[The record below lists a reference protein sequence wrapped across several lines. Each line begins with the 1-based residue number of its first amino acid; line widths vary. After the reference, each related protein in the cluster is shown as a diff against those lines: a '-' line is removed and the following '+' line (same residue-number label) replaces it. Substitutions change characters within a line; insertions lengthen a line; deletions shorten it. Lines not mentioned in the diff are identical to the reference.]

1 MCSRGHSAIDV
12 PIHDQGYRRYAG
24 ERRARDRRWVVIARA
39 GIIERLRERR
49 FLALM
54 LMAWLLFLVRA
65 VQLYFGTT
73 FVRASFFA
81 PSDETFRNF
90 LNQQRLFVF
99 FITIYAGAGLI
110 ASDRQANALQLYLS
124 KPITRNDYI
133 AGKLATLAT
142 FLTVVTWVPAMMLL
156 ALQVLFSG
164 SLEFMSS
171 HPRLV
176 PAITLAS
183 VLQVAL
189 ASMTMLALSSLSR
202 SRRFA
207 AMLYALVV
215 IFAGAVERVLQT
227 ATGAAGWVLLS
238 PQNTL
243 LVVTDA
249 LFGIEPEAQIPVAAA
264 LIAVIALLGLCVV
277 VLERRVRAVD
287 VVA

>member
-1 MCSRGHSAIDV
+1 M

-24 ERRARDRRWVVIARA
+24 ERVVRARSWSVIARA

-54 LMAWLLFLVRA
+54 LVAWLLFVVRA
-65 VQLYFGTT
+65 VQIYIGTT
-73 FVRASFFA
+73 IVRASFFA
-81 PSDETFRNF
+81 PSEETFHSF
-90 LNQQRLFVF
+90 LNQQRPFVF

-124 KPITRNDYI
+124 KPITRHDYI
-133 AGKLATLAT
+133 AGKVATLAV
-142 FLTVVTWVPAMMLL
+142 FLIAVTWVPAMMLL

-164 SLEFMSS
+164 SVEFVSS

-176 PAITLAS
+176 PAITISSL
-183 VLQVAL
+183 LQVAL

-202 SRRFA
+202 SRRFS
-207 AMLYALVV
+207 AMLYALVT

-243 LVVTDA
+243 VAITDA
-249 LFGIEPEAQIPVAAA
+249 LFGIEPEIPVT
-264 LIAVIALLGLCVV
+264 IALVAIVALMGVCVA

>member
-1 MCSRGHSAIDV
+1 M

-24 ERRARDRRWVVIARA
+24 ERVVRARSWSVIARA

-54 LMAWLLFLVRA
+54 LVAWLLFVVRA
-65 VQLYFGTT
+65 VQIYFGTT

-81 PSDETFRNF
+81 PSAETFHSF
-90 LNQQRLFVF
+90 LTQQRLFVF

-124 KPITRNDYI
+124 KPITRHDYI
-133 AGKLATLAT
+133 VGKLATLAA
-142 FLTVVTWVPAMMLL
+142 FLIAVTWVPAMMLL
-156 ALQVLFSG
+156 MLQVLFSG
-164 SLEFMSS
+164 SLEFVST

-176 PAITLAS
+176 PAITITAA
-183 VLQVAL
+183 LQVAL
-189 ASMTMLALSSLSR
+189 ASMMMLALSSLSR

-207 AMLYALVV
+207 AMLYAVV
-215 IFAGAVERVLQT
+215 TIFAGTIERVLQT

-243 LVVTDA
+243 LVITDA
-249 LFGIEPEAQIPVAAA
+249 LFGIEPEIPVTIA
-264 LIAVIALLGLCVV
+264 LIAIVTLMAVCVA
-277 VLERRVRAVD
+277 VLEQRVRGVD

>member
-1 MCSRGHSAIDV
+1 M

-24 ERRARDRRWVVIARA
+24 ARAPRARRWEVIARA
-39 GIIERLRERR
+39 GIVERLRQRR
-49 FLALM
+49 FLALL

-65 VQLYFGTT
+65 VQLYIGTT

-81 PSDETFRNF
+81 PSNETFHSF
-90 LNQQRLFVF
+90 LNQQRVFVF

-124 KPITRNDYI
+124 KPITRFDYI
-133 AGKLATLAT
+133 AGKLATLAA
-142 FLTVVTWVPAMMLL
+142 FLVAVTWLPAMTLL

-164 SLEFMSS
+164 SLEFVSS
-171 HPRLV
+171 HLRLV
-176 PAITLAS
+176 PAITIAS

-207 AMLYALVV
+207 AMLYALVA
-215 IFAGAVERVLQT
+215 IFAGAVQGVLQT
-227 ATGAAGWVLLS
+227 ATGAGMWVLLS

-243 LVVTDA
+243 AVVTDA
-249 LFGIEPEAQIPVAAA
+249 LFGVEPETQISVAVA
-264 LIAVIALLGLCVV
+264 LMAVIALLGMCVV
-277 VLERRVRAVD
+277 VLEQRIRAVD

>member
-1 MCSRGHSAIDV
+1 V

-24 ERRARDRRWVVIARA
+24 ERVVRARSWSVIARA

-54 LMAWLLFLVRA
+54 LVAWLLFVVRA
-65 VQLYFGTT
+65 VQIYIGTT
-73 FVRASFFA
+73 IVRASFFA
-81 PSDETFRNF
+81 PSEETFHSF
-90 LNQQRLFVF
+90 LNQQRPFVF

-124 KPITRNDYI
+124 KPITRHDYI
-133 AGKLATLAT
+133 AGKVATLAV
-142 FLTVVTWVPAMMLL
+142 FLIAVTWVPAMMLL

-164 SLEFMSS
+164 SVEFVSS

-176 PAITLAS
+176 PAITISSL
-183 VLQVAL
+183 LQVAL

-202 SRRFA
+202 SRRFS
-207 AMLYALVV
+207 AMLYALVT

-243 LVVTDA
+243 VAITDA
-249 LFGIEPEAQIPVAAA
+249 LFGIEPEIPVT
-264 LIAVIALLGLCVV
+264 IALVAIVALMGVCVA

>member
-1 MCSRGHSAIDV
+1 M

-24 ERRARDRRWVVIARA
+24 ERMARDRRWLVIARA
-39 GIIERLRERR
+39 GMVERLRERR
-49 FLALM
+49 FLALL
-54 LMAWLLFLVRA
+54 LMAWLLFLVRG

-73 FVRASFFA
+73 FAGASFLA
-81 PSDETFRNF
+81 PSDETFHSF

-99 FITIYAGAGLI
+99 FITIYVGAGLI
-110 ASDRQANALQLYLS
+110 ASDRQAHALQLYLS
-124 KPITRNDYI
+124 KPIARHDYI

-142 FLTVVTWVPAMMLL
+142 FLTAVTWVPAMMLL

-164 SLEFMSS
+164 SLEFVSS

-176 PAITLAS
+176 PAITVTS
-183 VLQVAL
+183 FLQIAL

-215 IFAGAVERVLQT
+215 IFAGAIERVLQT

-243 LVVTDA
+243 LVVSDA
-249 LFGIEPEAQIPVAAA
+249 LFGIESDTEIPVAIA
-264 LIAVIALLGLCVV
+264 LIAIVALLGICVV
-277 VLERRVRAVD
+277 VLERQVRAVD

>member
-1 MCSRGHSAIDV
+1 M
-12 PIHDQGYRRYAG
+12 PIHEQGYRRYTG
-24 ERRARDRRWVVIARA
+24 QRIVRARRWSVIART
-39 GIIERLRERR
+39 GILERLRERR

-54 LMAWLLFLVRA
+54 LVAWLLFVVRA
-65 VQLYFGTT
+65 VQIFVGTT
-73 FVRASFFA
+73 IVRASFFA
-81 PSDETFRNF
+81 PSEETFHDF

-124 KPITRNDYI
+124 KPITRHDYI
-133 AGKLATLAT
+133 AGKLATLAV
-142 FLTVVTWVPAMMLL
+142 FLIAVTWVPAMMLL

-164 SLEFMSS
+164 SLDFVSS
-171 HPRLV
+171 HPWLI
-176 PAITLAS
+176 PAITITS

-189 ASMTMLALSSLSR
+189 AAVTMLALSSLSR

-207 AMLYALVV
+207 AMLYALVT

-243 LVVTDA
+243 VVITDV
-249 LFGIEPEAQIPVAAA
+249 LFGIQPEIPIAIA
-264 LIAVIALLGLCVV
+264 LITIVALMGVCAA

>member
-1 MCSRGHSAIDV
+1 M

-24 ERRARDRRWVVIARA
+24 ERIGRSRSWSVVARA

-54 LMAWLLFLVRA
+54 LVAWLLFVVRA
-65 VQLYFGTT
+65 VQIYIGTT
-73 FVRASFFA
+73 IVRASFLA
-81 PSDETFRNF
+81 PSEETFHSF

-99 FITIYAGAGLI
+99 FVTIYAGAGLI

-124 KPITRNDYI
+124 KPITRHDYI
-133 AGKLATLAT
+133 AGKMATLAV
-142 FLTVVTWVPAMMLL
+142 FLIAVTWVPAMMLL

-164 SLEFMSS
+164 SLEFVSS

-176 PAITLAS
+176 PAITITSL
-183 VLQVAL
+183 LQVAL

-207 AMLYALVV
+207 AMLYALVT

-243 LVVTDA
+243 VAITDA
-249 LFGIEPEAQIPVAAA
+249 LFGIEPEIPVTVA
-264 LIAVIALLGLCVV
+264 LIAVVVLMGVCVA

>member
-1 MCSRGHSAIDV
+1 MWERHTTRM

-24 ERRARDRRWVVIARA
+24 ERIVRARRWLVIARA
-39 GIIERLRERR
+39 GVIERLRERR

-54 LMAWLLFLVRA
+54 LMAWLLFVVRA
-65 VQLYFGTT
+65 VQIYIGTT
-73 FVRASFFA
+73 IVRASFFA
-81 PSDETFRNF
+81 PSEDTFHGF

-110 ASDRQANALQLYLS
+110 ANDRQANALQLYLS
-124 KPITRNDYI
+124 KPITRHDYI
-133 AGKLATLAT
+133 AGKMATLAL
-142 FLTVVTWVPAMMLL
+142 FLIAVTWVPAMLLL

-164 SLEFMSS
+164 SLEFVSS

-176 PAITLAS
+176 PAITITSL
-183 VLQVAL
+183 LQVAL

-207 AMLYALVV
+207 AMLYALVT

-243 LVVTDA
+243 AAITDA
-249 LFGIEPEAQIPVAAA
+249 LFGIEPDIPVTVAF
-264 LIAVIALLGLCVV
+264 IALVAVMAACVA

>member
-1 MCSRGHSAIDV
+1 M
-12 PIHDQGYRRYAG
+12 PIHDQGYRRYTG
-24 ERRARDRRWVVIARA
+24 ERMARDRRWLVIARA
-39 GIIERLRERR
+39 GIVERLRERR

-54 LMAWLLFLVRA
+54 LLAWLLFLVRA
-65 VQLYFGTT
+65 VQLYVGTT

-81 PSDETFRNF
+81 PSDETFRSF

-124 KPITRNDYI
+124 KPITRRDYI
-133 AGKLATLAT
+133 AGKLATLVT
-142 FLTVVTWVPAMMLL
+142 FLIAVTWLPAMTLL
-156 ALQVLFSG
+156 ALEVLFSG
-164 SLEFMSS
+164 NLVFVSS

-176 PAITLAS
+176 PAITITSL
-183 VLQVAL
+183 LQVTL

-207 AMLYALVV
+207 AMLYALVA
-215 IFAGAVERVLQT
+215 IFAGAMQRVLQT

-249 LFGIEPEAQIPVAAA
+249 LFGINSETEIPVAIA
-264 LIAVIALLGLCVV
+264 LIAIVALLGICIV

>member
-1 MCSRGHSAIDV
+1 M

-24 ERRARDRRWVVIARA
+24 ERIVRARRWLVIARA
-39 GIIERLRERR
+39 GVIERLRERR

-54 LMAWLLFLVRA
+54 LMAWLLFVVRA
-65 VQLYFGTT
+65 VQIYIGTT
-73 FVRASFFA
+73 IVRASFFA
-81 PSDETFRNF
+81 PSEDTFHGF

-110 ASDRQANALQLYLS
+110 ANDRQANALQLYLS
-124 KPITRNDYI
+124 KPITRHDYI
-133 AGKLATLAT
+133 AGKVATLAV
-142 FLTVVTWVPAMMLL
+142 FLIAVTWVPAMMLL

-164 SLEFMSS
+164 SVEFVSS

-176 PAITLAS
+176 PAITISSL
-183 VLQVAL
+183 LQVAL

-202 SRRFA
+202 SRRFS
-207 AMLYALVV
+207 AMLYALVT

-243 LVVTDA
+243 VAITDA
-249 LFGIEPEAQIPVAAA
+249 LFGIEPEIPVT
-264 LIAVIALLGLCVV
+264 IALVAIVALMGVCVA

>member
-1 MCSRGHSAIDV
+1 M

-24 ERRARDRRWVVIARA
+24 ERRARDRRWLVIARA
-39 GIIERLRERR
+39 GIVERLRERR

-65 VQLYFGTT
+65 VQLYIGTT
-73 FVRASFFA
+73 FVRASFLA
-81 PSDETFRNF
+81 PSDETFHSF
-90 LNQQRLFVF
+90 LSQQRLFVF

-124 KPITRNDYI
+124 KPIARHDYI

-142 FLTVVTWVPAMMLL
+142 LLTAVTWVPAMMLL

-164 SLEFMSS
+164 SLEFVSS
-171 HPRLV
+171 HPRLI
-176 PAITLAS
+176 PAITITS

-215 IFAGAVERVLQT
+215 IFAGAIERVLQT

-243 LVVTDA
+243 LVIADA
-249 LFGIEPEAQIPVAAA
+249 LFGIEAETEIPVAVA
-264 LIAVIALLGLCVV
+264 LIAIVALLGICVV

>member
-1 MCSRGHSAIDV
+1 M

-24 ERRARDRRWVVIARA
+24 ERMMRGRRWSVIARA
-39 GIIERLRERR
+39 GIVERLRERR

-54 LMAWLLFLVRA
+54 LVAWLLFVVRA
-65 VQLYFGTT
+65 VQLYVGTT
-73 FVRASFFA
+73 IVRASFFA
-81 PSDETFRNF
+81 PSDETFHGF

-124 KPITRNDYI
+124 KPITRHDYI
-133 AGKLATLAT
+133 AGKLATLAA
-142 FLTVVTWVPAMMLL
+142 FLIAVTWVPAMMLL

-164 SLEFMSS
+164 SLEFVSS

-176 PAITLAS
+176 PAITITA

-207 AMLYALVV
+207 AMLYALVT

-249 LFGIEPEAQIPVAAA
+249 LFGIEPEIPVT
-264 LIAVIALLGLCVV
+264 IALVAIVTLMGVCVA
-277 VLERRVRAVD
+277 VLERRVRAID

>member
-1 MCSRGHSAIDV
+1 V

-24 ERRARDRRWVVIARA
+24 ERVVRARSWSVIARA

-54 LMAWLLFLVRA
+54 LVAWLLFVVRA
-65 VQLYFGTT
+65 VQIYIGTT
-73 FVRASFFA
+73 IVRASFFA
-81 PSDETFRNF
+81 PSEETFHSF
-90 LNQQRLFVF
+90 LNQQRPFVF

-124 KPITRNDYI
+124 KPITRHDYI
-133 AGKLATLAT
+133 AGKVATLAV
-142 FLTVVTWVPAMMLL
+142 FLIAVTWVPAMMLL

-164 SLEFMSS
+164 SLEFVSS

-176 PAITLAS
+176 PAITISSL
-183 VLQVAL
+183 LQVAL

-202 SRRFA
+202 SRRFS
-207 AMLYALVV
+207 AMLYALVT

-243 LVVTDA
+243 VAITDA
-249 LFGIEPEAQIPVAAA
+249 LFGIEPEIPVT
-264 LIAVIALLGLCVV
+264 IALVAIVALMGVCVA

>member
-1 MCSRGHSAIDV
+1 M

-24 ERRARDRRWVVIARA
+24 ERTGRDRRWLVIARA
-39 GIIERLRERR
+39 GIVERLRERR

-54 LMAWLLFLVRA
+54 LLAWVLFIVRA
-65 VQLYFGTT
+65 VQLYIGTT
-73 FVRASFFA
+73 FVRASFLA
-81 PSDETFRNF
+81 PSDETFHSF

-124 KPITRNDYI
+124 KPIARLDYI
-133 AGKLATLAT
+133 AGKLATLAV
-142 FLTVVTWVPAMMLL
+142 FLVAVTWVPAMTLL

-164 SLEFMSS
+164 SLEFVSG

-176 PAITLAS
+176 PAITITSA
-183 VLQVAL
+183 LQVAL

-207 AMLYALVV
+207 AMLYALVA
-215 IFAGAVERVLQT
+215 IFAGAVERVLEA
-227 ATGAAGWVLLS
+227 ATGAAAWVLLS

-243 LVVTDA
+243 AVVTDA
-249 LFGIEPEAQIPVAAA
+249 LFGVESGAEISVAVA
-264 LIAVIALLGLCVV
+264 LIAILGLLGVCAV
-277 VLERRVRAVD
+277 VLEGSIRAVD

>member
-1 MCSRGHSAIDV
+1 M

-24 ERRARDRRWVVIARA
+24 ERMMRGRRWSVIARA
-39 GIIERLRERR
+39 GIVERLRERR

-54 LMAWLLFLVRA
+54 LVAWLLFAVRA
-65 VQLYFGTT
+65 VQLYVGTT
-73 FVRASFFA
+73 IVRASFFA
-81 PSDETFRNF
+81 PSDETFHGF

-124 KPITRNDYI
+124 KPITRHDYI
-133 AGKLATLAT
+133 AGKLATLAA
-142 FLTVVTWVPAMMLL
+142 FLISVTWVPAMMLL

-164 SLEFMSS
+164 SLEFVSS

-176 PAITLAS
+176 PAITITAA
-183 VLQVAL
+183 LQVAL

-207 AMLYALVV
+207 AMLYALVT

-249 LFGIEPEAQIPVAAA
+249 LFGIEPEIPVTIA
-264 LIAVIALLGLCVV
+264 LIAIVTLMGVCVA

>member
-1 MCSRGHSAIDV
+1 V

-24 ERRARDRRWVVIARA
+24 ERMVRDRRWSVIARA
-39 GIIERLRERR
+39 GIVERLRERR

-54 LMAWLLFLVRA
+54 LVAWVLFGVRA
-65 VQLYFGTT
+65 VQLYVGTT
-73 FVRASFFA
+73 IVRASFFA
-81 PSDETFRNF
+81 PSDETFHSF

-124 KPITRNDYI
+124 KPITRHDYI
-133 AGKLATLAT
+133 AGKLATLAA
-142 FLTVVTWVPAMMLL
+142 FLITVTWVPAMMLL

-164 SLEFMSS
+164 SLEFVSS

-176 PAITLAS
+176 PAITITSA
-183 VLQVAL
+183 LQVAL

-207 AMLYALVV
+207 AMLYALVT

-249 LFGIEPEAQIPVAAA
+249 LFGIEPEIPVPIA
-264 LIAVIALLGLCVV
+264 LIAIVTLMGVCVA

>member
-1 MCSRGHSAIDV
+1 M

-24 ERRARDRRWVVIARA
+24 ERIVRARRWLVIARA
-39 GIIERLRERR
+39 GMIERVRERR

-54 LMAWLLFLVRA
+54 LMAWLLFVVRA
-65 VQLYFGTT
+65 VQIYIGTT
-73 FVRASFFA
+73 IVRASFFA
-81 PSDETFRNF
+81 PSEDTFHSF

-110 ASDRQANALQLYLS
+110 ANDRQANALQLYLS
-124 KPITRNDYI
+124 KPITRHDYI
-133 AGKLATLAT
+133 AGKMATLAV
-142 FLTVVTWVPAMMLL
+142 FLIAVTWVPAMLLL

-164 SLEFMSS
+164 SLEFVST

-176 PAITLAS
+176 PAITITSL
-183 VLQVAL
+183 LQVAL

-207 AMLYALVV
+207 AMLYALVT
-215 IFAGAVERVLQT
+215 IFAGAVEGVLQT

-243 LVVTDA
+243 AAITDA
-249 LFGIEPEAQIPVAAA
+249 LFGIEPDIPATVAF
-264 LIAVIALLGLCVV
+264 IAIVAVMAVCVA

>member
-1 MCSRGHSAIDV
+1 M
-12 PIHDQGYRRYAG
+12 PIHDQGYRRYTG
-24 ERRARDRRWVVIARA
+24 ERMARDRRWLVIARA
-39 GIIERLRERR
+39 GILERLRERR

-65 VQLYFGTT
+65 VQLYVGTT
-73 FVRASFFA
+73 FVRAAFFA
-81 PSDETFRNF
+81 PSDETFHSF

-110 ASDRQANALQLYLS
+110 ATDRQANALQLYLS
-124 KPITRNDYI
+124 KPITRHAYI

-142 FLTVVTWVPAMMLL
+142 FLTAVTWVPAMMLL

-164 SLEFMSS
+164 SLEFVSS

-176 PAITLAS
+176 PAITITAL
-183 VLQVAL
+183 LQVAL

-207 AMLYALVV
+207 AMLYALVA
-215 IFAGAVERVLQT
+215 IFTGAVERVLQT
-227 ATGAAGWVLLS
+227 ATGGAGWVLLS

-243 LVVTDA
+243 VVVSDA
-249 LFGIEPEAQIPVAAA
+249 LFGIESQTEIPVA
-264 LIAVIALLGLCVV
+264 IALTAIGALLCVCVV

>member
-1 MCSRGHSAIDV
+1 VRVRS
-12 PIHDQGYRRYAG
+12 
-24 ERRARDRRWVVIARA
+24 WLVIARS

-54 LMAWLLFLVRA
+54 LVAWLLFAVRA
-65 VQLYFGTT
+65 VQIYFGTT
-73 FVRASFFA
+73 IVRASFLA
-81 PSDETFRNF
+81 PSDETFHSF

-124 KPITRNDYI
+124 KPITRHDYI
-133 AGKLATLAT
+133 AGKLATLAA
-142 FLTVVTWVPAMMLL
+142 FLIAVTWVPAMLLL

-164 SLEFMSS
+164 SLEFVSS

-176 PAITLAS
+176 PAITITS

-207 AMLYALVV
+207 AMLYALVT

-243 LVVTDA
+243 LVVSDA
-249 LFGIEPEAQIPVAAA
+249 LFGIEPEIPVAVA
-264 LIAVIALLGLCVV
+264 LIAVVALMAVCVA
-277 VLERRVRAVD
+277 VLERRVRPVD

>member
-1 MCSRGHSAIDV
+1 L
-12 PIHDQGYRRYAG
+12 
-24 ERRARDRRWVVIARA
+24 VIARA

-65 VQLYFGTT
+65 VQLYVGTT
-73 FVRASFFA
+73 LVRASFFA
-81 PSDETFRNF
+81 PSDETFHSF

-124 KPITRNDYI
+124 KPITRHDYI
-133 AGKLATLAT
+133 GGKLATLAT
-142 FLTVVTWVPAMMLL
+142 FLTVVTWVPAMVLL

-164 SLEFMSS
+164 SLEFVAS

-176 PAITLAS
+176 PAITITS
-183 VLQVAL
+183 VLQVTL

-207 AMLYALVV
+207 AMLYALVA
-215 IFAGAVERVLQT
+215 IFTGALERVLQT
-227 ATGAAGWVLLS
+227 ATGTAAWVLLS

-243 LVVTDA
+243 LVVSDA
-249 LFGIEPEAQIPVAAA
+249 LFGIESEREIPVAVA
-264 LIAVIALLGLCVV
+264 LIAIVMLLGICVV
-277 VLERRVRAVD
+277 VLERRVRPVD

>member
-1 MCSRGHSAIDV
+1 
-12 PIHDQGYRRYAG
+12 
-24 ERRARDRRWVVIARA
+24 VIARA
-39 GIIERLRERR
+39 GIVERLRERR

-65 VQLYFGTT
+65 VQLYIGTT
-73 FVRASFFA
+73 FVRASFLA
-81 PSDETFRNF
+81 PSDETFHSF
-90 LNQQRLFVF
+90 LSQQRLFVF

-124 KPITRNDYI
+124 KPIARHDYI

-142 FLTVVTWVPAMMLL
+142 LLTAVTWVPAMMLL

-164 SLEFMSS
+164 SLEFVFS

-176 PAITLAS
+176 PAITITSL
-183 VLQVAL
+183 LQVAL

-215 IFAGAVERVLQT
+215 IFAGAIERVLQT

-243 LVVTDA
+243 LVIADA
-249 LFGIEPEAQIPVAAA
+249 LFGIEAETEIPVAVA
-264 LIAVIALLGLCVV
+264 LIAIVALLGICVV

-287 VVA
+287 IVA

>member
-1 MCSRGHSAIDV
+1 M

-24 ERRARDRRWVVIARA
+24 ERIVRARRWLVIARA
-39 GIIERLRERR
+39 GVIERLRERR

-54 LMAWLLFLVRA
+54 LMAWLLFVVRA
-65 VQLYFGTT
+65 VQIYIGTT
-73 FVRASFFA
+73 IVRASFFA
-81 PSDETFRNF
+81 PSEDTFHGF

-124 KPITRNDYI
+124 KPITRHDYI
-133 AGKLATLAT
+133 AGKVATLAV
-142 FLTVVTWVPAMMLL
+142 FLIAVTWVPAMMML

-164 SLEFMSS
+164 SVEFVSS

-176 PAITLAS
+176 PAITISSL
-183 VLQVAL
+183 LQVAL

-202 SRRFA
+202 SRRFS
-207 AMLYALVV
+207 AMLYALVT

-243 LVVTDA
+243 VAITDA
-249 LFGIEPEAQIPVAAA
+249 LFGIEPEIPVT
-264 LIAVIALLGLCVV
+264 IALVAIVALMGVCVA

>member
-1 MCSRGHSAIDV
+1 M
-12 PIHDQGYRRYAG
+12 
-24 ERRARDRRWVVIARA
+24 RARSWSVIARA

-54 LMAWLLFLVRA
+54 LVAWLLFVVRA
-65 VQLYFGTT
+65 VQIYIGTT
-73 FVRASFFA
+73 IVRASFFA
-81 PSDETFRNF
+81 PSEETFHSF
-90 LNQQRLFVF
+90 LNQQRPFVF

-124 KPITRNDYI
+124 KPITRHDYI
-133 AGKLATLAT
+133 AGKVATLAV
-142 FLTVVTWVPAMMLL
+142 FLIAVTWVPAMMLL

-164 SLEFMSS
+164 SVEFVSS

-176 PAITLAS
+176 PAITISSL
-183 VLQVAL
+183 LQVAL

-202 SRRFA
+202 SRRFS
-207 AMLYALVV
+207 AMLYALVT

-243 LVVTDA
+243 VAITDA
-249 LFGIEPEAQIPVAAA
+249 LFGIEPEIPVT
-264 LIAVIALLGLCVV
+264 IALVAIVALMGVCVA